1 MGRIIHIVNYVE
13 DFNTVSIVLRLVLAT
28 IFGGIIGIEREA
40 RRHSAGFRTFTLVC
54 IGSALCT
61 IVNIYLFNITGNT
74 DVARLPAGVV
84 NGIGF
89 LGAGSIVVTGIK
101 NVRGLTTAAGLWA
114 TAAIGIA
121 LGSGMILVSSLSF
134 ILIMG
139 TISIMRRL
147 SDYVVS
153 KSSVFSVYIEFL
165 AEDDFDRFLQFIKDN
180 NIRIVTIERRKELIS
195 KKCDVGITAELD
207 LRKRRSHAE
216 ILRELANIEGL
227 HYCEEVGR

>member
-1 MGRIIHIVNYVE
+1 MGRIIHIVNYIE

-121 LGSGMILVSSLSF
+121 LGSGMILVSTLAF
-134 ILIMG
+134 VLIMS

-147 SDYVVS
+147 SDYV
-153 KSSVFSVYIEFL
+153 VYIEFL

>member
-207 LRKRRSHAE
+207 LRKRRSHGE

>member
-1 MGRIIHIVNYVE
+1 M
-13 DFNTVSIVLRLVLAT
+13 F
-28 IFGGIIGIEREA
+28 
-40 RRHSAGFRTFTLVC
+40 
-54 IGSALCT
+54 
-61 IVNIYLFNITGNT
+61 
-74 DVARLPAGVV
+74 
-84 NGIGF
+84 
-89 LGAGSIVVTGIK
+89 
-101 NVRGLTTAAGLWA
+101 
-114 TAAIGIA
+114 
-121 LGSGMILVSSLSF
+121 
-134 ILIMG
+134 
-139 TISIMRRL
+139 
-147 SDYVVS
+147 S